1 MSGTTQHC
9 TWRTSSWTH
18 GQWSHSTR
26 AVALPSTD
34 FCRCSCTDVL
44 VEAIGQGAPKFNAGD
59 IKGCANIYR
68 QAAETALRSSNAT
81 EGQKMRLRAGLQGAG
96 GSASDEA
103 AAWALRNAFDDV
115 LAGSAGVFNTK
126 SAFAFSSSSQP
137 NGASAGFNRGIHA
150 TQIVMGL
157 ISIVFSCSF
166 IPTIVEGHF
175 NDGGIGR
182 PMRSLEWI
190 YALIWFAIGVPMG
203 LSAAAAGFFY
213 FRGWKTGP
221 KSMSCVRGE
230 HYNGVFRFWCL
241 DAGIRSV
248 M

>member
-1 MSGTTQHC
+1 M
-9 TWRTSSWTH
+9 
-18 GQWSHSTR
+18 
-26 AVALPSTD
+26 
-34 FCRCSCTDVL
+34 L
-44 VEAIGQGAPKFNAGD
+44 VEAIGRGAPKFNAGD

-115 LAGSAGVFNTK
+115 LAGNAGVFNTK

-137 NGASAGFNRGIHA
+137 NSASAGFNRGIHA

-166 IPTIVEGHF
+166 QISPFSSVSCISFAVLKRVPSGMKTASQVF
-175 NDGGIGR
+175 
-182 PMRSLEWI
+182 
-190 YALIWFAIGVPMG
+190 ALLRNTARAPQTHM
-203 LSAAAAGFFY
+203 
-213 FRGWKTGP
+213 
-221 KSMSCVRGE
+221 
-230 HYNGVFRFWCL
+230 
-241 DAGIRSV
+241 
-248 M
+248 